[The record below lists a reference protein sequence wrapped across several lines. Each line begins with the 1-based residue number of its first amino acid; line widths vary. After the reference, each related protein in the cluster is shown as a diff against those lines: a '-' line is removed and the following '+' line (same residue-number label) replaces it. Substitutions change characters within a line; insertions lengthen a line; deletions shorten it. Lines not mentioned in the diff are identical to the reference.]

1 MAPRKSKKSAE
12 KKIEGNANAHIL
24 GAGEVV
30 NQRITQTLE
39 TNYMPYAMSVILSRA
54 IPEIDGFKPSHR
66 KILYTM
72 YKMGLLTGSRTKSAN
87 IVGSTMKLNPHGD
100 AAIYDTMVRLSR
112 GYEALLHPYVDSK
125 GNFGKAYSRDMQW
138 AASRYTEA
146 KLDPIC
152 NELFRDID
160 KDTVDFVDNYDGKLK
175 EPTLLPVSFP
185 SILVNANTGI
195 AVGMASSICPFNLRE
210 VCETAIAL
218 MQDEEHNVADTLK
231 APDFTGGGLILY
243 DRAEMEE
250 IYQQARHELEGKEME
265 EIYRTGRGGIRVRSK
280 YAYDRENNCIDI
292 TQIPPTATIEAI
304 IDKIIDRV
312 KAGVIREI
320 SDVRDETGLAGMKLT
335 IDLKRGV
342 DPDKLMQKLFRI
354 TPLEDTFSCNFNVLI
369 AGVPR
374 VLGVKELLNEWI
386 AFRVECVRR
395 RTYYDLTKS
404 KEKLHLLQ
412 GLAKILLDIDKAIR
426 IIRQTEEESEV
437 VPNLMIGFGIDE
449 TQAEYVAEIRLRH
462 LNREYILKRTE
473 ETGKLE
479 KEIAEMEDILASRRK
494 IQQIIIRELRD
505 VMEKYGQP
513 RRSELIYAADAAVSE
528 AEEET
533 PDYPVHLFLTRD
545 GYFKKITPLSL
556 RMSGEQKLKDG
567 DALTQTMESSNNREL
582 LFFTN
587 HCQVYKARVSD
598 FDDTKASVLGDFVP
612 AKLGMEEGEGIIYMA
627 VTKDYSGFMLF
638 FFENGKVAKV
648 ELSAYATKTNRKKLV
663 KAYSDKAPLAAAR
676 FIAEDCELVLQ
687 SSAGRLLLL
696 HTGAISP
703 KSTKDTIGVAVM
715 TLRRGQK
722 LMRVREYREGEFAK
736 PHRYRTKNLPAAG
749 ALPSAEDEGEQLAL
763 T

>member
-1 MAPRKSKKSAE
+1 MAPRKSKKNPV
-12 KKIEGNANAHIL
+12 KKNEINLNAHIL

-30 NQRITQTLE
+30 NQRITDTLE

-146 KLDPIC
+146 KLDPLC

-175 EPTLLPVSFP
+175 EPTLLPVTFP

-195 AVGMASSICPFNLRE
+195 AVGMASSICPFNLKE

-218 MQDEEHNVADTLK
+218 MQDEEHDVADTLK
-231 APDFTGGGLILY
+231 APDFTGGGRILY
-243 DRAEMEE
+243 DRAEMEN
-250 IYQQARHELEGKEME
+250 
-265 EIYRTGRGGIRVRSK
+265 IYRTGRGGIRVRAK
-280 YAYDRENNCIDI
+280 YAYDKENNCIDV
-292 TQIPPTATIEAI
+292 TQIPPTTTIEAI

-342 DPDKLMQKLFRI
+342 DPEKLMQKLFRI

-395 RTYYDLTKS
+395 RTFYDLTKS
-404 KEKLHLLQ
+404 KDKLHLLQ

-449 TQAEYVAEIRLRH
+449 VQAEYVAEIRLRH
-462 LNREYILKRTE
+462 LNREYILKRTD

-479 KEIAEMEDILASRRK
+479 QEIAEMEDILAHRRK
-494 IQQIIIRELRD
+494 IQQIIIGELRD
-505 VMEKYGQP
+505 VIEKYSQP
-513 RRSELIYAADAAVSE
+513 RRSELVYAADIVV
-528 AEEET
+528 EEEEEDT

-567 DALTQTMESSNNREL
+567 DEITQTMESTNNREL

-587 HCQVYKARVSD
+587 RCQVYKAKIAD
-598 FDDTKASVLGDFVP
+598 FDDTKASVLGDFIP
-612 AKLGMEEGEGIIYMA
+612 AKLGMEEGENVIYMA
-627 VTKDYSGFMLF
+627 VTKDYSGFMFF

-648 ELSAYATKTNRKKLV
+648 ELSAYETKTNRKKLV
-663 KAYSDKAPLAAAR
+663 KAYSNKSLLAAAR
-676 FIAEDCELVLQ
+676 FAAEDCELVLQ

-696 HTGAISP
+696 HTGAIAP

-715 TLRRGQK
+715 TLKRGQK
-722 LMRVREYREGEFAK
+722 LLHVRDYREGEFAK

-749 ALPSAEDEGEQLAL
+749 ALLSAEDEGEQLAL
-763 T
+763 K